1 VLGGIGIDAS
11 ASTTVGKKQGN
22 EVSGQIG
29 VRIGF

>member
-1 VLGGIGIDAS
+1 MAVDAS
-11 ASTTVGKKQGN
+11 LSTTVGKKQGN